1 MSQGYQR
8 AVKNKREM
16 KKRIYHKQNGM
27 TVIACAAA
35 TGCIVWYFA
44 SVVTFTGGALFS
56 TSSFYSLP
64 VYLWKNKSCRPR
76 VCTLKVKSKKRCSSS
91 GFAFSLLLRVLSLA
105 FFFLLFFSL
114 LSFVLA
120 APLAFL
126 FFFACLTVSYLAN
139 RWPIEITSP
148 LHHTLQKKKK
158 IWLPFVR
165 LLRSCATVSTGT
177 FFRHLYT
184 SVHFCFQDLF
194 LRLPLPSRRKRCFW

>member
-64 VYLWKNKSCRPR
+64 VYLWKNKSCRPTA
-76 VCTLKVKSKKRCSSS
+76 CTLKVKSKKRCSSS

-105 FFFLLFFSL
+105 FFFCYFSLYCLLFWLHL
-114 LSFVLA
+114 LR
-120 APLAFL
+120 
-126 FFFACLTVSYLAN
+126 FFFFFGCLTVSYLAN

-158 IWLPFVR
+158 NLAAFRTAVA
-165 LLRSCATVSTGT
+165 LLCNCLHR
-177 FFRHLYT
+177 Y
-184 SVHFCFQDLF
+184 F
-194 LRLPLPSRRKRCFW
+194 L